1 MAQINLLPWRQK
13 IREEAQKEFLILL
26 ASVVGIALF
35 IIGLIFIMVN
45 GKISREQAVNV
56 FLKDQT
62 TVLDGK
68 ISQIQDIKAQRA
80 DLIAKR
86 KVLQQLQ
93 VQRVAV
99 VHLLEQAVYKIPD
112 GVSLTKFEKQGSK
125 LTIQGVAES
134 NTRVSELMQNIEQS
148 RWITN
153 PQLTQIKAEENQ
165 QTDSKIRSF
174 EITMTEHLPDIE
186 QLHAITTATTP
197 AKTAPATPV
206 TTPATTA
213 PAVTGGANG
222 R

>member
-26 ASVVGIALF
+26 GAVVGIALF
-35 IIGLIFIMVN
+35 VVGLIFIMVN
-45 GKISREQAVNV
+45 GKISREQAVNA
-56 FLKDQT
+56 FFKDQT
-62 TVLDGK
+62 TILDGK
-68 ISQIQDIKAQRA
+68 IAQIQDIKAQRA

-99 VHLLEQAVYKIPD
+99 VHLLEQAVYKMPN
-112 GVSLTKFEKQGSK
+112 GVSLTKFQKQGNL
-125 LTIQGVAES
+125 LTIDGIAES
-134 NTRVSELMQNIEQS
+134 NTRVSELMQKIEQS
-148 RWITN
+148 RWITD

-174 EITMTEHLPDIE
+174 EITMTEHLPDID
-186 QLHAITTATTP
+186 QLNATTTSATPATPTTP
-197 AKTAPATPV
+197 AAATP
-206 TTPATTA
+206 A